1 VGCPACGKTG
11 FKGRV
16 GLYEVML
23 VTEEIEK
30 LTVERISSEDIRKV
44 AMEQGMITLR
54 QDGLEK
60 VRMGLTSI
68 EEVFRVVV

>member
-23 VTEEIEK
+23 VSEEIEK
-30 LTVERISSEDIRKV
+30 LTVERISSEEVKKV
-44 AMEQGMITLR
+44 AVEQGMITLR
-54 QDGLEK
+54 HDGLEK
-60 VRMGLTSI
+60 VRMGLTSLD
-68 EEVFRVVV
+68 EVFRVVA

>member
-60 VRMGLTSI
+60 VRMGLTSL
-68 EEVFRVVV
+68 EEVFRVVA